1 MKPEIVARLL
11 ELNRVFYEAMGSSF
25 SQTRQRLQ
33 PGVKKI
39 LHLIPQHSSI
49 LDVGCGNG
57 WIVRELDQLGFKG
70 SYVGVD
76 ASLSLLSEARKY
88 KSAAIKTDFIQAD
101 ITLSGWEELLPTT
114 TYDILLA
121 FAVFHHLPSKALRM
135 ELYYTLRKMIRSGG
149 VFFHSYWQPLN
160 SSKMR
165 HRIQPWALIGMKPED
180 VEEGDYLLDWRHG
193 RHGLRYVHHTT
204 PNELLEAAEKCGFVL
219 AEEFYSDGEN
229 NQLGYYQIWRPRLS
243 LG

>member
-1 MKPEIVARLL
+1 MKPEVTAKLL

-39 LHLIPQHSSI
+39 LSLIPQHSSI
-49 LDVGCGNG
+49 LDIGCGNG
-57 WIVRELDQLGFKG
+57 WIVRELDRLGFKG

-76 ASLSLLSEARKY
+76 ASQTLLNEARKY
-88 KSAAIKTDFIQAD
+88 LSAAIKTDFIEAD
-101 ITLSGWEELLPTT
+101 IAVSGWEKLLPTSS
-114 TYDILLA
+114 YDILCA

-135 ELYYTLRKMIRSGG
+135 ELYQTLRKMIRSGG
-149 VFFHSYWQPLN
+149 AFFHSYWQPLK

-165 HRIQPWALIGMKPED
+165 HRIQPWALIGLRQED

-193 RHGLRYVHHTT
+193 SYGLRYVHHTS
-204 PNELLEAAEKCGFVL
+204 PNELLEAAERCGFVL
-219 AEEFYSDGEN
+219 EKEFYSDGEN
-229 NQLGYYQIWRPRLS
+229 NQLGYYQIWRPRPT
-243 LG
+243 